1 MITRSFFFF
10 TFFEHQEIVLQQVQQ
25 CDWFDHPTDPTN
37 HSQVSA
43 QL

>member
-10 TFFEHQEIVLQQVQQ
+10 TFFEHQEIVLQQVQE
-25 CDWFDHPTDPTN
+25 CDWCNHPTDPTN